1 MIVLSRII
9 LREYQEKAVQSFE
22 QNNRT
27 GIFEMATGTG
37 KTLTALYCAQKYFA
51 EKQQQFLVIIV
62 PYLHLIS
69 QWMDDF
75 PIADINN
82 FLEISGNKKDW
93 LPKLDKQIWSYN
105 RGFRKQVVLIGSYKS
120 MASDDFQKRMKMVEK
135 GQFLIADECHYIGS
149 ASYYQNNFGA
159 FDAKLGLSATPKRWW
174 DEEGTNFIFSLFE
187 KTVYE
192 YSMEDA
198 IAKQYLTP
206 YYYYP
211 QRVELSEEEIENYT
225 KLTKKITQLFLNKN
239 RSYEEQEQLDRLLL
253 KRSRI
258 IQNAENKISQLL
270 LLLQKQ
276 KDRRF
281 TLVYC
286 GVGQIDKTVQAIS
299 ELGIRTH
306 RFNSEIHPNGRKKI
320 LKDFAAGEI
329 EVLVAIKC
337 LDEGVDVPATK
348 IAYFLASTSNPRE
361 FVQRRGRIL
370 RKSIN
375 KQCSLIYDF
384 VVLPSEV
391 EHVIFKNIA
400 QKEMPRFAEFSSK
413 AMNEF
418 QARNQIRE
426 LLVSYDLESYLDI
439 LPWEMYE
446 KLKQDS
452 EVIL

>member
-9 LREYQEKAVQSFE
+9 LREYQEKAVQLFE

-37 KTLTALYCAQKYFA
+37 KTLTALYCAQKYFV

-120 MASDDFQKRMKMVEK
+120 MSSNDFQKRMKMVEM
-135 GQFLIADECHYIGS
+135 GQFLIADECHYMGS

-198 IAKQYLTP
+198 IKKQYLTP

-225 KLTKKITQLFLNKN
+225 KLTKSITQLFLNKN
-239 RSYEEQEQLDRLLL
+239 RSYEEQEQLERLLL

-258 IQNAENKISQLL
+258 IQNADNKILQLL
-270 LLLQKQ
+270 ILLRRQE
-276 KDRRF
+276 DRRF

-306 RFNSEIHPNGRKKI
+306 RFNSEIHPNDRKKI

-348 IAYFLASTSNPRE
+348 TAYFLASTSNPRE

-375 KQCSLIYDF
+375 KQYSLIYDF
-384 VVLPSEV
+384 IVLPSEV
-391 EHVIFKNIA
+391 EQVIFKSIA

-418 QARNQIRE
+418 QARNQIRD

-452 EVIL
+452 EVIV